1 MNDELY
7 LNMLTKFFK
16 GKINVDGVLFY
27 PIGIFDANMGPDVL
41 TFRMENP
48 KNLSYT
54 QAAIESLLDEQVNY
68 FNKLA
73 GMGEHS
79 RFSAKVENIEEIY
92 VQEDI
97 KSIVNNVLSKVTK
110 LKTNFYEDEES
121 NLSVYDI
128 LIIDPE
134 YVTYEMDDDFV
145 RINNFVKLIKAY
157 QYDRTT
163 DELIKEISIED
174 AISGYEWWQSY
185 HTYDETEINYP
196 ELDVIFSD
204 SELGISKFIDA
215 DFQAPYVVTN
225 FEM

>member
-1 MNDELY
+1 MDDEIY
-7 LNMLTKFFK
+7 IRMLTKFFK
-16 GKINVDGVLFY
+16 GKVNVEGILFY
-27 PIGIFDANMGPDVL
+27 PIGIVDADMGPDVMK
-41 TFRMENP
+41 FRMENP

-54 QAAIESLLDEQVNY
+54 QAAVEYLIDEQVSF
-68 FNKLA
+68 FNKLG

-79 RFSAKVENIEEIY
+79 RFSAKVEDIEEIY

-163 DELIKEISIED
+163 DELIQEISIED
-174 AISGYEWWQSY
+174 AISGYEWWQSH

-204 SELGISKFIDA
+204 SELGISRFIVA
-215 DFQAPYVVTN
+215 EFQAPYVVTN

>member
-27 PIGIFDANMGPDVL
+27 PIGIFEANMGPDVL

-97 KSIVNNVLSKVTK
+97 KSIVNI
-110 LKTNFYEDEES
+110 Y
-121 NLSVYDI
+121 
-128 LIIDPE
+128 
-134 YVTYEMDDDFV
+134 
-145 RINNFVKLIKAY
+145 
-157 QYDRTT
+157 
-163 DELIKEISIED
+163 
-174 AISGYEWWQSY
+174 
-185 HTYDETEINYP
+185 
-196 ELDVIFSD
+196 
-204 SELGISKFIDA
+204 
-215 DFQAPYVVTN
+215 
-225 FEM
+225 

>member
-1 MNDELY
+1 MNDEMY
-7 LNMLTKFFK
+7 VKMLTKFFK
-16 GKINVDGVLFY
+16 GKVNVEGILFY
-27 PIGIFDANMGPDVL
+27 PIGIYDANMGRDIL
-41 TFRMENP
+41 KFRMENP

-54 QAAIESLLDEQVNY
+54 QAAVESLLDEQVSF
-68 FNKLA
+68 FNKLG

-79 RFSAKVENIEEIY
+79 RFSVKVENIEEIY

-145 RINNFVKLIKAY
+145 RINSFVKLIKAY
-157 QYDRTT
+157 QYDKTT

-174 AISGYEWWQSY
+174 AISGYEWWQSH

-204 SELGISKFIDA
+204 RELGISRFIDA
-215 DFQAPYVVTN
+215 EFQAPYVVTN